1 VSVVCCA
8 GRGLFNVLIPRPGNP
23 NRVVCVTRCND
34 NPLHMKW
41 VGRKRSEEE
50 SKKELGEKQEEAVIM
65 QE

>member
-1 VSVVCCA
+1 
-8 GRGLFNVLIPRPGNP
+8 
-23 NRVVCVTRCND
+23 
-34 NPLHMKW
+34 MKW